1 MMHVIAG
8 VLLQVSTLLSPP
20 LQEVKVRGPFW
31 TPRLETNAS
40 STLEACLHQCRITGR
55 IRNFAVAAGLALGKH
70 EGYFFNDS
78 DVYKVLE
85 GGAYVL
91 ARRPESPYRKQ
102 LEGIIDLVGAA
113 QERDG
118 YLNTYV
124 QLVKPG
130 GRWKNV
136 RYGHELYCAGHLFE
150 AGDAWFRATGEVKL
164 LGISERFARYIR
176 SVFGPKG
183 RRDPPGHEEIELAL
197 FKLWKLTGKKAYFD
211 LARFFLEQRGRPEG
225 HKLYGEYAQDT
236 VPVRDLR
243 EVHGHA
249 VRAMY
254 LFCGMTDLYAA
265 TGDPAL
271 KKALDSLWADL
282 TGRKMY
288 VTGGI
293 GSSGGNEG
301 FTRPY
306 DLPNDAAYCESCAA
320 IGLALWA
327 ERMFKVTGRASYL
340 DVLER
345 VLYNGLLSG
354 VSWSGD
360 KFFYRNPLA
369 SRGDIHRR
377 YWYAC
382 ACCPPNLLRYIAS
395 IPSRIYAWRG
405 NRLYVALYAAGSAK
419 IPLAG
424 GAVKI
429 SQETSYPWEGKVKVR
444 VDPEKKD
451 ESFELLLRV
460 PAWCGGRA
468 RFTLAGKEV
477 VPPLRDGFA
486 CFQRKWKR
494 GDTVEVEFPMEI
506 RRVHADPRVR
516 ADRGRTA
523 LARGPVVY
531 CFEAADNGGR
541 ARNLVLPPGAPLSAR
556 FDRDL
561 FGGTVVIEGRG
572 KAVVEEKGER
582 KLRPARLRAIPYS
595 LWDNRAPGEMVVW
608 IPEDPLLAETPGEKG
623 VRTVFEGVVIRA
635 SHVWGGDRLT
645 ALRDGVLPSK
655 PGDRSIPR
663 FTWWPRKGT
672 VQWVEYGFLEPRTF
686 SAARVYWFD
695 DGPSGGCRTPASW
708 RILYKKGG
716 KWIPV
721 ELLPGES
728 YGTAGDR
735 MVRVRFRPVTSRD
748 FRLEAK
754 LKKGFSGGILEWK
767 LLRGI

>member
-8 VLLQVSTLLSPP
+8 VLFQVSALLSPP
-20 LQEVKVRGPFW
+20 LQKVEVRGPFW

-40 STLEACLHQCRITGR
+40 ATLGACLHQCEITSR
-55 IRNFAVAAGLALGKH
+55 IRNFAVAAGLVQGKH

-91 ARRPESPYRKQ
+91 ARHPDSPYRKEM
-102 LEGIIDLVGAA
+102 EGIIDLVGAA

-136 RYGHELYCAGHLFE
+136 QYGHELYCAGHLFE

-176 SVFGPKG
+176 SVFGARG
-183 RRDPPGHEEIELAL
+183 RHDPPGHEEIELAL
-197 FKLWKLTGKKAYFD
+197 FKLWKLTGKKGYFD

-225 HKLYGEYAQDT
+225 HKLYGQYAQDT
-236 VPVRDLR
+236 VPIRELR

-271 KKALDSLWADL
+271 EKALDALWEDL
-282 TGRKMY
+282 TRRKMY

-327 ERMFKVTGRASYL
+327 ERMFKVTGEARYL

-395 IPSRIYAWRG
+395 IPSRIYARRG
-405 NRLYVALYAAGSAK
+405 DSLYVALYASSAAE

-424 GAVKI
+424 GPVKI
-429 SQETSYPWEGKVKVR
+429 SQDTRYPWDGKVTVR
-444 VDPEKKD
+444 VEPEKED
-451 ESFELLLRV
+451 SVFELLLRV
-460 PAWCGGRA
+460 PAWCGGGA
-468 RFTLAGKEV
+468 RFTLDGKPV
-477 VPPLRDGFA
+477 SPPVRKGFA
-486 CFQRKWKR
+486 SFKRKWKR
-494 GDTVEVEFPMEI
+494 GDTVEAVFPMEI

-531 CFEAADNGGR
+531 CFEAVDNGGR

-561 FGGTVVIEGRG
+561 FGGTVVIEGPG
-572 KAVVEEKGER
+572 KAVAEEKGER
-582 KLRPARLRAIPYS
+582 KLVPARLRAIPYS

-623 VRTVFEGVVIRA
+623 IRTVFEGVVIRA

-645 ALRDGVLPSK
+645 ALRDGILPSK
-655 PGDRSIPR
+655 PGDRSVPR

-672 VQWVEYGFLEPRTF
+672 IQWVEYGFQKPRTV
-686 SAARVYWFD
+686 SAAQVYWFD

-708 RILYKKGG
+708 RLLYKKGG

-721 ELLPGES
+721 ELLPGETF
-728 YGTAGDR
+728 GTAKDKA
-735 MVRVRFRPVTSRD
+735 VRVRFRPVSSRD

-754 LKKGFSGGILEWK
+754 LKKGFSGGIVEWRLLE
-767 LLRGI
+767 GV